1 MKKPRGTS
9 SQVRIRAFW
18 AAVLPILGFAIEAL
32 IGYLANI
39 DLLREWFT
47 APVAIAFGATLYG
60 VKRYYWPD
68 TKW

>member
-1 MKKPRGTS
+1 MKKRGTS
-9 SQVRIRAFW
+9 SQVRIRGFW
-18 AAVLPILGFAIEAL
+18 AALLPMIGFAIEAA

-47 APVAIAFGATLYG
+47 APVAILFGAVLYG